1 MARRRSQAP
10 IGASLIVLSSFF
22 YASYGVWTKLMGNFF
37 GGYTASALRSVL
49 VVIILLPIALLYRQL
64 EPIKWRVNWKYIL
77 GFLVSALFIWGPL
90 YYAILHAGVGLALAV
105 NYASIV
111 IGSFFFGALLAGEK
125 FTRDK
130 LLSATLG
137 IVGLLL
143 VFAPSINSFGG
154 IGLLAAALSGLAGA
168 ANLVMAKQIRYGATQ
183 ATLTAW
189 ITSIVANVLMAYIFN
204 ETYPRL
210 GLQVE
215 WFYLVV
221 FAIAS
226 IAASWLAV
234 KGVKLIDAGVAG
246 ILGLVEIVFGVMIGY
261 VFFGERFGVI
271 VLLGM
276 SIIIIAASVPY
287 TKEYLKQRT

>member
-1 MARRRSQAP
+1 
-10 IGASLIVLSSFF
+10 
-22 YASYGVWTKLMGNFF
+22 MGNFF